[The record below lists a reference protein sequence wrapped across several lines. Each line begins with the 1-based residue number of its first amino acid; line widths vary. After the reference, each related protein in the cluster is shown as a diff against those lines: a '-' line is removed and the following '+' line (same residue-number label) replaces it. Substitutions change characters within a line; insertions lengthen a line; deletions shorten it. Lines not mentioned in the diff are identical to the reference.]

1 MSCDSSET
9 VWKLFGDFVEILL
22 TLFRFTKTLS
32 LPSLLSLLILLSL
45 IHETLQGLLFIV
57 NLISEY
63 NSDLSLLTLERL

>member
-32 LPSLLSLLILLSL
+32 LPSLLSLLILVSL

>member
-57 NLISEY
+57 NLIFEY

>member
-22 TLFRFTKTLS
+22 TLLRFTKTLI